1 MSVASCKLNFYVP
14 NFNRLR
20 KQEFTLRLIQNERNQ
35 DFDVGEYSIDI
46 SQLVEAFK
54 QEKKVRHELKTF
66 FSEDY
71 ELDFEI
77 YVEKTRF
84 ALEKAIKEFQ
94 ADRSG
99 KSPSKARPDPSEV
112 QSPTKPAESI
122 KPERDQEPP
131 LNSKKPPV

>member
-1 MSVASCKLNFYVP
+1 M
-14 NFNRLR
+14 
-20 KQEFTLRLIQNERNQ
+20 
-35 DFDVGEYSIDI
+35 GEYSIDI

-77 YVEKTRF
+77 YVEKTRI
-84 ALEKAIKEFQ
+84 ALEKAIKEYQ

-99 KSPSKARPDPSEV
+99 KSPSKVKPNASEV
-112 QSPTKPAESI
+112 QSPTKPAEND

-131 LNSKKPPV
+131 SSLKK

>member
-1 MSVASCKLNFYVP
+1 
-14 NFNRLR
+14 
-20 KQEFTLRLIQNERNQ
+20 
-35 DFDVGEYSIDI
+35 VGEYSIDI

-77 YVEKTRF
+77 YVEKTRM
-84 ALEKAIKEFQ
+84 ALEKTIKEFQ

-99 KSPSKARPDPSEV
+99 KSPSKVRLNTSEV
-112 QSPTKPAESI
+112 QSPTKPAESD
-122 KPERDQEPP
+122 KPERDQEPSS
-131 LNSKKPPV
+131 SKK

>member
-1 MSVASCKLNFYVP
+1 M
-14 NFNRLR
+14 
-20 KQEFTLRLIQNERNQ
+20 
-35 DFDVGEYSIDI
+35 GEYSIDV

-77 YVEKTRF
+77 YVEKTRI
-84 ALEKAIKEFQ
+84 ALEKTIKEFQ

-99 KSPSKARPDPSEV
+99 KSPAKVRPEISET
-112 QSPTKPAESI
+112 PTPNTPAEKY
-122 KPERDQEPP
+122 KPERDQES
-131 LNSKKPPV
+131 LSSSKKSPV